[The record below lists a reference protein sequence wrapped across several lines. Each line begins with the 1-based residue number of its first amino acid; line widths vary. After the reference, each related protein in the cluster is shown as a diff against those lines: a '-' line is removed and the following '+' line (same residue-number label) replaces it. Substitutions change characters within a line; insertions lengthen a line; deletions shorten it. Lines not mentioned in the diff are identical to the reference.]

1 MSHSGKLNA
10 VITYYHPRFGY
21 PVMMTRHGLLMVCLI
36 TLCVATACADRRA
49 DKAYRRGDYE
59 TAARELRELASNGEP
74 RAQYDL
80 GLLYDKGQGVPQNDR
95 EALKWYTLAAKQGEP
110 RAQYNL
116 GLMYANGQGVQPDL
130 VTAYYWISL
139 AAAQGNQNALNARDY
154 LSEKMTVEQVT
165 EGKRRV
171 RDQRAKK

>member
-1 MSHSGKLNA
+1 MDTIAPVL
-10 VITYYHPRFGY
+10 
-21 PVMMTRHGLLMVCLI
+21 VMMTRFALLTACLV
-36 TLCVATACADRRA
+36 TLCLATAACADRRA

-59 TAARELRELASNGEP
+59 TAARELRDLARNGEP

-80 GLLYDKGQGVPQNDR
+80 ALLYDKGQGVPQDDR
-95 EALKWYTLAAKQGEP
+95 EALKWYTLAAEQGEP

-139 AAAQGNQNALNARDY
+139 AAAQGNQHALDARDY
-154 LSEKMTVEQVT
+154 LSEKMTVEQIT

-171 RDQRAKK
+171 RDARAKK